1 MPDENVGYFIARW
14 QASLYSSEWR
24 NLPVHNGNCKHP
36 VPVVSQNAK
45 TSYLRDNPLY
55 IHRVTQKSAYTVEIN
70 TFKQKMSSN
79 FFSFHIAFKNA
90 FDKEERIH
98 IILMAGPGS
107 CRRTMHGDFWD
118 KLRNLPSMKQLRLI
132 FSAWFHCRCCNIQ
145 RESFLTL
152 QEDFVVPLEHD
163 KLQVFAFISSK
174 ERQETGWHETD
185 CLYRFKRT
193 VRDYRNELVSWAFR
207 NIKRNYKQIRRHL
220 WLVIHFNA

>member
-1 MPDENVGYFIARW
+1 MSLIFVYSAKAAECVVIAKIVLTAALTLLTVKNTATSAVFRSVSIVVRPYYRYTVQPECFEILLRFYKPFIIR
-14 QASLYSSEWR
+14 
-24 NLPVHNGNCKHP
+24 
-36 VPVVSQNAK
+36 
-45 TSYLRDNPLY
+45 LY
-55 IHRVTQKSAYTVEIN
+55 IEK
-70 TFKQKMSSN
+70 
-79 FFSFHIAFKNA
+79 AFKSA

-98 IILMAGPGS
+98 IILIAGLGS
-107 CRRTMHGDFWD
+107 CWRTMHGDFWD

-174 ERQETGWHETD
+174 ERQETDWHETD
-185 CLYRFKRT
+185 CLYQFKRT

-207 NIKRNYKQIRRHL
+207 NIKHNYKQIRGHL